1 MKRGDKRLNSS
12 YFVGRNIEFVQVLQ
26 NTFLKVT
33 FDYEMSGLWS
43 VVGEVSSIYKTSEVK
58 EGEVEFLEKCFFN
71 IFLEGNLAQNDE
83 KIWQASSL

>member
-12 YFVGRNIEFVQVLQ
+12 YFVGKNIKFVQVLQ
-26 NTFLKVT
+26 IIFLKVT

-58 EGEVEFLEKCFFN
+58 EGEVEFGEVLLQY
-71 IFLEGNLAQNDE
+71 IFRGEFGSNDE
-83 KIWQASSL
+83 NIWQALAL